1 VSAGNSPSR
10 ESPIAAH
17 FIKKYASS
25 SLEAS
30 SNEKGSNLLQS
41 DQDSDEQSPDANCQF
56 FNWTDRSAK
65 AFLMVSRS
73 YRRKRD
79 KAVRSA
85 SFFIAL
91 HQPSASVMHRVCF
104 K

>member
-1 VSAGNSPSR
+1 VSAGNSPLR

-41 DQDSDEQSPDANCQF
+41 DQDSDEQSPKRNCQF
-56 FNWTDRSAK
+56 LIRTDRSANP
-65 AFLMVSRS
+65 FLW
-73 YRRKRD
+73 
-79 KAVRSA
+79 
-85 SFFIAL
+85 
-91 HQPSASVMHRVCF
+91 PHRATR
-104 K
+104 